1 MSELT
6 RPELR
11 KLVKE
16 AVSETLSEQR
26 DLLYDLCSEV
36 IEDHALGQAIREGLQ
51 TETVSRDEVM
61 RLTENGE

>member
-26 DLLYDLCSEV
+26 DLLYDLFSEV